1 MRPCKTD
8 PVYRPLAFLPRVT
21 RCVGQVNHL
30 NLVYGLV
37 ARKHEI
43 TVPEKLL
50 RLMLSQKT
58 LRFRLRRGNFEIEL
72 EGEYEYVK
80 GKFEELM
87 KSQTAGFV
95 GTQTVG
101 EQSGQTVIPG
111 EELTGILETTPE
123 GKLHFT
129 IPFDKIS
136 AKEAIGLILYGSNPS
151 PIEDANLIGL
161 LQTSWKSVKDNVV
174 RARVSELRKE
184 GKLIAEQGRY
194 SLSGAGIQW
203 ITQEVL
209 PKVRPL
215 AAET

>member
-1 MRPCKTD
+1 MVCW
-8 PVYRPLAFLPRVT
+8 AA
-21 RCVGQVNHL
+21 QHL
-30 NLVYGLV
+30 TLVYGGA
-37 ARKHEI
+37 ARKREI
-43 TVPEKLL
+43 TVPETLL